1 MYPLGVPNFITGESI
16 ICFNNDIDS
25 PVLASEFF
33 CLIYCLK
40 ASINV
45 FLVLFSS
52 FCLSP
57 SFPIAA

>member
-1 MYPLGVPNFITGESI
+1 MYPLGVPNFMTGESL

-25 PVLASEFF
+25 LVLVSEFF

-45 FLVLFSS
+45 FLVLSRS
-52 FCLSP
+52 FCLP
-57 SFPIAA
+57 PAFPIAA